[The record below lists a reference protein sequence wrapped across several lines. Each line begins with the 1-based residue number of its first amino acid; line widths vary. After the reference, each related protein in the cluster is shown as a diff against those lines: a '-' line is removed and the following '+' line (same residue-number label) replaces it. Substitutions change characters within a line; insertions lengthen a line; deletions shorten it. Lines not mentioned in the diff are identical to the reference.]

1 MAGIDSTHERIARED
16 NIQGSSNRAFGLTF
30 AGVFL
35 LIACWPLVRGRS
47 LRSWAVVVAVL
58 FFVAALLA
66 PRTLHLLNR
75 LWFAIGMLLH
85 RIAHP
90 VVMALL
96 FFTTITPLAV
106 LMRALGKDPL
116 RLRRDPS
123 APSYWIDRRPPGPAP
138 NTMIRQF

>member
-1 MAGIDSTHERIARED
+1 MADIDATHERMARED
-16 NIQGSSNRAFGLTF
+16 DVQGSSNRAFGLTF

-35 LIACWPLVRGRS
+35 LIACWPLVRGRPV
-47 LRSWAVVVAVL
+47 RWWALVVAVL
-58 FFVAALLA
+58 FFAAALLA

-75 LWFAIGMLLH
+75 LWFAIGMVLH

-116 RLRRDPS
+116 RLRRDLS
-123 APSYWIDRRPPGPAP
+123 ASTYWIDRRPPGPAP

>member
-1 MAGIDSTHERIARED
+1 LSNIDTHERMAREEKIH
-16 NIQGSSNRAFGLTF
+16 NSSDRAFGLTF

-35 LIACWPLVRGRS
+35 LLACWPLVRGRPV
-47 LRSWAVVVAVL
+47 RWWALAFSVL
-58 FFVAALLA
+58 FLALALVA
-66 PRTLHLLNR
+66 PRALHVFNR
-75 LWFAIGMLLH
+75 IWFAIGMLLH
-85 RIAHP
+85 RLAHP